1 MAEAACLKHRR
12 ARDSMEIS
20 ALSNQTPPWDRL
32 WRSGVLHSC
41 AHGISGNYDREI
53 SGFWRREFMLLAD
66 GATVLDVGTGNG
78 AIPLLALSTA
88 RARGINLDIHGVDLA
103 DIDPPSSVP
112 DGERRYR
119 GVRFHPRTSMTN
131 LPFGDG
137 EVALLCS
144 QFAFEYAPR
153 EEAARE
159 ILRVIGQ
166 RGRAAMIAHSAES
179 VIATTGEVQ
188 LRACHW
194 LLHDSNLLQTTLD
207 LAKAMAGTNS
217 RAALASDPAAESA
230 RHAFNHAASALMAEI
245 EASPSA
251 QVLQHAAQRVSQLLK
266 QPPATREDAGAR
278 VSALREWIE
287 DEQARL
293 LLMRDAVLDAAALQ
307 ECTRLLGRSGLPV
320 HADQLLYG
328 GSVCMG
334 WAITVGHE

>member
-1 MAEAACLKHRR
+1 MGRS
-12 ARDSMEIS
+12 AR
-20 ALSNQTPPWDRL
+20 SNQAPPWDRL
-32 WRSGVLHSC
+32 WRTGVLHSC

-53 SGFWRREFMLLAD
+53 SAFWHRKFMRLAD
-66 GATVLDVGTGNG
+66 GATVLDIGTGNG

-88 RARGINLDIHGVDLA
+88 RARGISLQIHGVDLA
-103 DIDPPSSVP
+103 DIDPPGNVP
-112 DGERRYR
+112 DGARRYE
-119 GVRFHPRTSMTN
+119 GIRFHPCTSMTD

-153 EEAARE
+153 EEAVRE

-194 LLHDSNLLQTTLD
+194 LLHDSDLLQTTLD
-207 LAKAMAGTNS
+207 LVKAMAGANS
-217 RAALASDPAAESA
+217 RAALASDPVAESA
-230 RHAFNHAASALMAEI
+230 RHAFNRAASALMSEI
-245 EASPSA
+245 ESNPSA
-251 QVLQHAAQRVSQLLK
+251 QILQYAAQRASQLLK
-266 QPPATREDAGAR
+266 QPPATREEADTR

-293 LLMRDAVLDAAALQ
+293 LLMRGAVLDAAALQ
-307 ECTRLLGRSGLPV
+307 ECTGLLSGSGLPV
-320 HADQLLYG
+320 RADRLLYG